1 MNLNLTGF
9 ALSAHSTYDMLRHLA
24 DSWGLL
30 AMTAV
35 FLVLCLWP
43 FRPGAGQFSR
53 DAALSI
59 FEDDSHDQG

>member
-1 MNLNLTGF
+1 MNLTLF
-9 ALSAHSTYDMLRHLA
+9 QLSTHSTYDLLRHLA

-30 AMTAV
+30 VMSLV

-43 FRPGAGQFSR
+43 FRPGADAITR

-59 FEDDSHDQG
+59 FEDETDEQR